1 MTPLPHPR
9 IATLFESPVAPGSGW
24 PGDPASPD
32 TPVAKCAEDAARIAA
47 HCSEFEDLDATISVC
62 RACPRLVKWREDIAV
77 TKRAQ
82 WRDEPYWGRPVP
94 SFGDPSARMVII
106 GLAPAAHGAN
116 RTGRMFTGDQS
127 GDWLYRAL
135 YDANIASQAQS
146 IDAADGLT
154 LHDCHIIAPVHCAPP
169 DNWPRPDE
177 KRTCA
182 IWFDDELARLTALRA
197 VMCLGQI
204 AWTSTLAAAR
214 RLGWQVPRPAP
225 RFGHGTRTQL
235 VRPDGSIIVVLGCYH
250 VSRQNTNTGRLTR
263 SMLDDAVNTLRDL
276 ATT

>member
-135 YDANIASQAQS
+135 YDADIASQAQS

-154 LHDCHIIAPVHCAPP
+154 LHDCRIIAPVHCAPP

-182 IWFDDELARLTALRA
+182 IWFDDELALSL
-197 VMCLGQI
+197 I
-204 AWTSTLAAAR
+204 
-214 RLGWQVPRPAP
+214 
-225 RFGHGTRTQL
+225 H
-235 VRPDGSIIVVLGCYH
+235 I
-250 VSRQNTNTGRLTR
+250 
-263 SMLDDAVNTLRDL
+263 
-276 ATT
+276 

>member
-32 TPVAKCAEDAARIAA
+32 TPVAKSAEDAARIAA
-47 HCSEFEDLDATISVC
+47 SCSEFEDLDAAISVC
-62 RACPRLVKWREDIAV
+62 RACPRLVTWREDIAV

-135 YDANIASQAQS
+135 YDADIASQAQS

-154 LHDCHIIAPVHCAPP
+154 LHDCRIIAPVHCAPP

-177 KRTCA
+177 
-182 IWFDDELARLTALRA
+182 
-197 VMCLGQI
+197 
-204 AWTSTLAAAR
+204 
-214 RLGWQVPRPAP
+214 
-225 RFGHGTRTQL
+225 
-235 VRPDGSIIVVLGCYH
+235 
-250 VSRQNTNTGRLTR
+250 TR
-263 SMLDDAVNTLRDL
+263 SAL
-276 ATT
+276 ALSGLMMS

>member
-116 RTGRMFTGDQS
+116 RTGRMSPVTSPGTGFTA
-127 GDWLYRAL
+127 LYMTPTLPHKHRAL
-135 YDANIASQAQS
+135 TLRMVSPFTTVASSPRYTAHHQTT
-146 IDAADGLT
+146 GL
-154 LHDCHIIAPVHCAPP
+154 DP
-169 DNWPRPDE
+169 
-177 KRTCA
+177 
-182 IWFDDELARLTALRA
+182 
-197 VMCLGQI
+197 
-204 AWTSTLAAAR
+204 
-214 RLGWQVPRPAP
+214 
-225 RFGHGTRTQL
+225 
-235 VRPDGSIIVVLGCYH
+235 
-250 VSRQNTNTGRLTR
+250 TR
-263 SMLDDAVNTLRDL
+263 SAL
-276 ATT
+276 ALSGLMMS

>member
-1 MTPLPHPR
+1 MSRLPESASTEGQTTAVTTIELALYLVVTNAHLRHQRLNDGNPRRHSCDELTPPHKTFRPRPHPARPHHREVAMTPLPHPR

-32 TPVAKCAEDAARIAA
+32 TPVAKSAEDAARIAA
-47 HCSEFEDLDATISVC
+47 SCSEFEDLDAAISVC

-135 YDANIASQAQS
+135 YDADIASQAQS

-154 LHDCHIIAPVHCAPP
+154 LHS
-169 DNWPRPDE
+169 RG
-177 KRTCA
+177 
-182 IWFDDELARLTALRA
+182 LR
-197 VMCLGQI
+197 CPHDI
-204 AWTSTLAAAR
+204 R
-214 RLGWQVPRPAP
+214 RSQWAQR
-225 RFGHGTRTQL
+225 R
-235 VRPDGSIIVVLGCYH
+235 
-250 VSRQNTNTGRLTR
+250 
-263 SMLDDAVNTLRDL
+263 
-276 ATT
+276 

>member
-1 MTPLPHPR
+1 VS
-9 IATLFESPVAPGSGW
+9 IAQLGSTQMLSTLAMDAVIVGLI
-24 PGDPASPD
+24 
-32 TPVAKCAEDAARIAA
+32 VCCAVLYMMWLLIRHRVLMRRRGAFL
-47 HCSEFEDLDATISVC
+47 C
-62 RACPRLVKWREDIAV
+62 
-77 TKRAQ
+77 AQ

-135 YDANIASQAQS
+135 YDADIASQAQS

-154 LHDCHIIAPVHCAPP
+154 LHDCRIIASVHCAPP
-169 DNWPRPDE
+169 DNWPRPNE

-250 VSRQNTNTGRLTR
+250 VSRQNTNTARLTR

>member
-1 MTPLPHPR
+1 M
-9 IATLFESPVAPGSGW
+9 
-24 PGDPASPD
+24 
-32 TPVAKCAEDAARIAA
+32 
-47 HCSEFEDLDATISVC
+47 
-62 RACPRLVKWREDIAV
+62 AV

-135 YDANIASQAQS
+135 YDADIASQAQS

-154 LHDCHIIAPVHCAPP
+154 LHDCRIIAPVHCAPP

-182 IWFDDELARLTALRA
+182 IWFDDELARLAALRA
-197 VMCLGQI
+197 LMCLGQI

-225 RFGHGTRTQL
+225 RFGHGTRTQV

-263 SMLDDAVNTLRDL
+263 SMLDDAVNTLRNL

>member
-135 YDANIASQAQS
+135 YDADIASQAQS

-154 LHDCHIIAPVHCAPP
+154 LHDCRIIAPVHCAPP
-169 DNWPRPDE
+169 DNWPRDR
-177 KRTCA
+177 K
-182 IWFDDELARLTALRA
+182 
-197 VMCLGQI
+197 
-204 AWTSTLAAAR
+204 S
-214 RLGWQVPRPAP
+214 
-225 RFGHGTRTQL
+225 
-235 VRPDGSIIVVLGCYH
+235 VV
-250 VSRQNTNTGRLTR
+250 
-263 SMLDDAVNTLRDL
+263 
-276 ATT
+276 